1 MNVTWELGWSVLG
14 FLVVFGRYQK
24 SGWNIIYLE
33 SYFFLGWRKNP
44 DIGPR
49 SWQSGKLSP
58 LAASRIANAGQSWP
72 WEWKALQGKLWEK
85 LSKWWKLEGKKS
97 DTMMIWCFLVRFCCW
112 KFYPS
117 NLWDGFLGCFW
128 SFFRAV
134 DVANKTPGCS
144 REKSFSVR
152 PGLLRGNRGSN
163 PVNERVPVFLP
174 LKTMMTGG
182 MGSKVS
188 MIHGSNSPGIF
199 ALPESLTSLGVTS
212 ATLSFNILT
221 AENSWQIPKSCLL
234 TRYGTIVKYSKIFH
248 LQKWK
253 LPSSQPSHA
262 RPDCFSERSSRIPF
276 AFLTWILTSP
286 GDMLVFRGV
295 PYMKTRI
302 FTAIK
307 MSHIS
312 HPCRSVH
319 IWHPVFS
326 MGWMSVTGR
335 KDLGMI
341 LPIFYGICL
350 SR

>member
-1 MNVTWELGWSVLG
+1 
-14 FLVVFGRYQK
+14 
-24 SGWNIIYLE
+24 
-33 SYFFLGWRKNP
+33 
-44 DIGPR
+44 
-49 SWQSGKLSP
+49 
-58 LAASRIANAGQSWP
+58 
-72 WEWKALQGKLWEK
+72 
-85 LSKWWKLEGKKS
+85 
-97 DTMMIWCFLVRFCCW
+97 MIWCFLVRFCCW

-286 GDMLVFRGV
+286 NKSGWCFSQSISTQKDILSW
-295 PYMKTRI
+295 KTNPIENGKDHSQI
-302 FTAIK
+302 F
-307 MSHIS
+307 SS
-312 HPCRSVH
+312 SY
-319 IWHPVFS
+319 WHS
-326 MGWMSVTGR
+326 THRKNWMSYMYRPTWMADMAHFYGR
-335 KDLGMI
+335 KNPGFHVGYS
-341 LPIFYGICL
+341 PEN
-350 SR
+350 